1 MALPTITTP
10 KYQLKLPSTG
20 ESITYRPFLVKE
32 EKILLI
38 AQETKDP
45 KQMMGAMRDIISACT
60 FDKVKTSE
68 ITTFDLEYI
77 FLKLRA
83 KSVGENADIKVQCQK
98 CEEYNPI
105 SINLDDI
112 KVDVPEN
119 KSSTV
124 MLTDSIG
131 VTLKYITALK
141 MEKITAMIEKDQ
153 MAVINELIINSIETI
168 FDDNNVYPAIDSTPA
183 ELTQF
188 IESLNRQ
195 QMEKIESFIGNAPK
209 LQHTCEFKC
218 HKCEEDNSIV
228 LQGIQSFFE

>member
-1 MALPTITTP
+1 MALPTINTP

-45 KQMMGAMRDIISACT
+45 KQMMSAMGDIISACT
-60 FDKVKTSE
+60 FDKVNTSE
-68 ITTFDLEYI
+68 ITSFDLEYI

-83 KSVGENADIKVQCQK
+83 KSVGENADIKIQCTK
-98 CEEYNPI
+98 CEAYNPI
-105 SINLDDI
+105 SINLDEISVTIAEKKDA
-112 KVDVPEN
+112 
-119 KSSTV
+119 TV

-131 VTLKYITALK
+131 VTLKYIDAKK
-141 MEKITAMIEKDQ
+141 MEKITGLIETNQ
-153 MAVINELIINSIETI
+153 MAVINELIINSIESI
-168 FDDNNVYPAIDSTPA
+168 FDDSNVYPAADSTPA

-195 QMEKIESFIGNAPK
+195 QMEKIESFIANAPK
-209 LQHTCEFKC
+209 LQHKCEFKC
-218 HKCEEDNSIV
+218 NACEKENSIT

>member
-20 ESITYRPFLVKE
+20 EAVTYRPFLVKE

-45 KQMMGAMRDIISACT
+45 KQMMMAMRDIISACT
-60 FDKVKTSE
+60 FEKVKTTE
-68 ITTFDLEYI
+68 ITGFDLEYI

-83 KSVGENADIKVQCQK
+83 KSVGENADIRIQCTE
-98 CEEYNPI
+98 CEEFNEI

-112 KVDVPEN
+112 TVTVPD
-119 KSSTV
+119 KSNNV
-124 MLTDSIG
+124 IMLTDSIG
-131 VTLKYITALK
+131 VTLKYVTADK
-141 MEKITAMIEKDQ
+141 MEKITALIDTNQ
-153 MAVINELIINSIETI
+153 MAVINELIINSIESI
-168 FDDNNVYPAIDSTPA
+168 FDADSVYAAADSTPA

-188 IESLNRQ
+188 IESLNRK
-195 QMEKIESFIGNAPK
+195 QMEKIEAFIANAPK
-209 LQHTCEFKC
+209 LQHTCEFTC
-218 HKCEEDNSIV
+218 CKCELDNSIT

>member
-1 MALPTITTP
+1 MALPTISTP

-20 ESITYRPFLVKE
+20 ESVSYRPFLVKE

-45 KQMMGAMRDIISACT
+45 KQMMAAMGDIISACT

-68 ITTFDLEYI
+68 ITSFDLEYI
-77 FLKLRA
+77 FLKLRT

-98 CEEYNPI
+98 CEEYNAV
-105 SINLDDI
+105 SINLDEI
-112 KVDVPEN
+112 TVEVPEKKN
-119 KSSTV
+119 ATI

-131 VTLKYITALK
+131 VTLKYIDAKK
-141 MEKITAMIEKDQ
+141 MEKITGLIETNQ
-153 MAVINELIINSIETI
+153 MAVINELIINSIESI
-168 FDDNNVYPAIDSTPA
+168 FDDSNVYPAIDSTPA

-195 QMEKIESFIGNAPK
+195 QMEKIENFIGNAPK
-209 LQHTCEFKC
+209 LQHICEFKC
-218 HKCEEDNSIV
+218 CKCGEENSIT